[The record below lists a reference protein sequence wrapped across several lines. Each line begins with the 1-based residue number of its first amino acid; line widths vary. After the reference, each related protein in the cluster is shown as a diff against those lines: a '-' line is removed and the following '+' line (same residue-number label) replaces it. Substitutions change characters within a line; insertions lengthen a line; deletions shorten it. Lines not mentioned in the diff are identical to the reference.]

1 MRMPVVALVGRPNVG
16 KSTLFNRLVGQRL
29 SIVQDEPGTTRDRLY
44 ETTEWTGRSF
54 ILVDTGGVDVALT
67 DKAARKG
74 DQPEALGGSSREF
87 AREIRQQAEIAIEEA
102 DVVVLVT
109 DARDGLTSA
118 DEDIA
123 DILRRSGRPVLLA
136 VNKADNEARRQAAL
150 EFYELNLG
158 EPYPVSAHHGSGT
171 GDLLDAIVAHIPQV
185 AEEEVAPDVVRI
197 AIVGRPNVGKSSLLN
212 ALIQE
217 ERSIVSPVP
226 GTTRDAIDTDLT
238 FQGQKVTL
246 IDTAGIRRR
255 GKVEVGVEKYSVMRA
270 LNAVQRADVVLLVVD
285 ATAGITAQDS
295 HVAGFILEAYKSVA
309 VIVNKWD
316 IVPDKETNTAAE
328 FTDAIRSTLRFMD
341 YVPVLFVSALT
352 HQRVS
357 KILPLALDLAEQRK
371 LRIPTGDLNRLL
383 RDALTARPAFS
394 RRGKQLK
401 LFYATQ
407 AEVAPPTF
415 VLFVND
421 PELVHFSYERY
432 IENRIREV
440 YPFVGTPIRINFR
453 ARAQS
458 DMGDFV

>member
-458 DMGDFV
+458 DMSDFA

>member
-458 DMGDFV
+458 GMGNFA

>member
-357 KILPLALDLAEQRK
+357 KILPLALDLAKQRK